1 MGHRDGYRGHS
12 IARSSAGAPRP
23 GARGMTPNATLM
35 FQIGVIMLIA
45 FVGAALASRFRLS
58 VVIGY
63 IVAGMVI
70 GPNAVLSVAGFGYQ
84 GLVTD
89 SDLIRDMS
97 QIGLILLL
105 FFVGL
110 EFSIRKLQRVKE
122 AAIVLAALNLGVN
135 MFAGFVIGTW
145 LGWPLID
152 TIFLAGVVSMSSSA
166 LTAKALIDLN
176 RLDRTET
183 EFLLGMVVL
192 ESFLAMYLLTLVNSL
207 VISADSAP
215 TSVPILFLGVGLF
228 IGFFA
233 FLAAVVIPRVSFV
246 FERIESDELF
256 ILFALGIVFLSA
268 AVAELVRIP
277 AIIGAFFIGM
287 AFADTNLVDRLER
300 KMEPLRDVFVAVFFI
315 AFGMMIDPGHLPM
328 VLPIVAFAIPL
339 IFLNDMFLTGVLAY
353 FLGFNGK
360 ASISIGASLIGRNEE
375 AILYASVGTRS
386 IQASP
391 NLPNGYGGTLL
402 QPFAG
407 VLCIAMSGMAPIF
420 MHRSERIAS
429 WFSRRM
435 PRWAVFGGDLVRRTL
450 KTFVMKTYV
459 PRFRK
464 SRVIAPAMIVYSA
477 FVINLVALT
486 GYQHWVLSL
495 FTPIVLWFVWAAFR
509 IAFREPVRHTNYGV
523 DSSPAAKAQIETLV
537 LLVCVGALATVALVA
552 VLWQLYWPITL
563 GVLYG
568 YFLVVVWG
576 MRSVHAQLVLGKGRR
591 FHPLR
596 FDELRPV
603 KATWFP
609 ARSSNGRR

>member
-1 MGHRDGYRGHS
+1 
-12 IARSSAGAPRP
+12 
-23 GARGMTPNATLM
+23 MTESATLM
-35 FQIGVIMLIA
+35 FQVGVIMLIA

-63 IVAGMVI
+63 IVAGIAI
-70 GPNAVLSVAGFGYQ
+70 GPNAVFDLAGVSYR
-84 GLVTD
+84 GLITD
-89 SDLIRDMS
+89 TAFVRDMS

-110 EFSIRKLQRVKE
+110 QFSVRKLRRVKE
-122 AAIVLAALNLGVN
+122 AAIVLAVMNLGVN

-145 LGWPLID
+145 LRWPLVD
-152 TIFLAGVVSMSSSA
+152 TIFLAGVISMSSSA
-166 LTAKALIDLN
+166 ITAKALIDLN

-207 VISADSAP
+207 VLTTDSGP
-215 TSVPILFLGVGLF
+215 TSVPVLFLGVAAF

-233 FLAAVVIPRVSFV
+233 FLAAVVIPRVSFL

-268 AVAELVRIP
+268 AVAEFVRVP
-277 AIIGAFFIGM
+277 AIIGGFFIGM
-287 AFADTNLVDRLER
+287 AFADTGLVDRLQR
-300 KMEPLRDVFVAVFFI
+300 KMEPIRDAFVAVFFI
-315 AFGMMIDPGHLPM
+315 AFGMMIDPAHLPI
-328 VLPIVAFAIPL
+328 VLPIVALAVPL
-339 IFLNDMFLTGVLAY
+339 IFLNDMFLTAVLAY
-353 FLGFNGK
+353 FLGFNGR
-360 ASISIGASLIGRNEE
+360 SSVSIGASLIGRNEE

-386 IQASP
+386 IQANP
-391 NLPNGYGGTLL
+391 NLPNAYGGTLL
-402 QPFAG
+402 TPFAG
-407 VLCIAMSGMAPIF
+407 ILCISMSAMAPIF
-420 MHRSERIAS
+420 MHRSERIAA
-429 WFSRRM
+429 WFSRHM

-450 KTFVMKTYV
+450 RTFVMHTYV

-464 SRVIAPAMIVYSA
+464 SRAIAPAMVVYSA
-477 FVINLVALT
+477 FVINLVAFT

-495 FTPIVLWFVWAAFR
+495 FTPLVLWFVWAAFR
-509 IAFREPVRHTNYGV
+509 IGFREPVRHTNYGV
-523 DSSPAAKAQIETLV
+523 DSSPASKGLIESLV

-563 GVLYG
+563 GVLGG

-576 MRSVHAQLVLGKGRR
+576 MRSVHAQLVLGQGRAFR
-591 FHPLR
+591 PLR
-596 FDELRPV
+596 FAELRPV

-609 ARSSNGRR
+609 ARAANGRR